1 MNKPCPRQIFALLS
15 MRACSVYRLPVRSLA
30 APRLIARSNAYIPLF
45 RNIPP
50 ASKCNTVIPSLL
62 SRTFAATAKPRL
74 STGRFTRIARKQR
87 RRLLSLALFLLLGA
101 GAYNLSEPFRHFVIA
116 IKRCSVI
123 GWAVTLNVL
132 DYKYLFWRSWPG
144 EDEGETERGI
154 AARKQRHEDYSNTH
168 TRCAERVLRALQQV
182 CRVEVI

>member
-1 MNKPCPRQIFALLS
+1 
-15 MRACSVYRLPVRSLA
+15 MRACSVYRFPVRSLA
-30 APRLIARSNAYIPLF
+30 VPRLSAPSNANIPLLF
-45 RNIPP
+45 RNIPL
-50 ASKCNTVIPSLL
+50 ASKCNNILIPSLF
-62 SRTFAATAKPRL
+62 SRSFAATATAKPKL
-74 STGRFTRIARKQR
+74 SSGRFTRIARKQR

-182 CRVEVI
+182 CPVKQL